1 MQFPIRVF
9 FKNNHL
15 DFLNEESFSQY
26 FVNYSII
33 NAAGGIVINKERE
46 VLMIFRRNKWDF
58 PKGKI
63 EEGESPEL
71 AAMREVAEETGIRDF
86 CISKQ
91 LPSTF
96 HTYELCGQLIL
107 KETYWFVMH
116 NQGNEKLIPQ
126 TEEDISLA
134 EWVPKSMVDINLANS
149 YPSLKSL
156 WEHIEL

>member
-15 DFLNEESFSQY
+15 DFSNEESFAKF

-33 NAAGGIVINKERE
+33 NAAGGIVINNESE

-71 AAMREVAEETGIRDF
+71 AAMREVAEETGIRDL

-91 LPSTF
+91 LPSTY
-96 HTYELCGQLIL
+96 HTYELDGQLIL

-116 NQGNEKLIPQ
+116 NQGNDLLIPQ

-134 EWVPKSMVDINLANS
+134 EWVPKSMVNINLAKS